1 MKIVEL
7 QYIAPRT
14 LNYMLPVFGDERQ
27 EEDDPNNTESPGQ
40 EPSSPDQ
47 GGGADPSRKQGS

>member
-14 LNYMLPVFGDERQ
+14 LNYMIPILGDERQ
-27 EEDDPNNTESPGQ
+27 DENDPANTESPGQ

-47 GGGADPSRKQGS
+47 GAEPSRKQGS

>member
-14 LNYMLPVFGDERQ
+14 LNYMLPVLGDEQ
-27 EEDDPNNTESPGQ
+27 SEENEPGKTESPGND
-40 EPSSPDQ
+40 EPSDP
-47 GGGADPSRKQGS
+47 GPGGADPSS

>member
-14 LNYMLPVFGDERQ
+14 LNYMIPIFGDERQ
-27 EEDDPNNTESPGQ
+27 DENDPANTESPGQ
-40 EPSSPDQ
+40 DAPSSPDQ
-47 GGGADPSRKQGS
+47 GADPSRKQGS

>member
-14 LNYMLPVFGDERQ
+14 LNYMIPILGDERQ
-27 EEDDPNNTESPGQ
+27 DENDPAGTESPGQ
-40 EPSSPDQ
+40 DAPSPDQ
-47 GGGADPSRKQGS
+47 GAEPSRKQGS